1 MRKALTIFLTVCLL
15 TLTFTACSDNQPTDE
30 ELVEKSV
37 KNFLHA
43 FNEGTADEMLACF
56 SSAER
61 EYFGETL
68 LSGAADA
75 AWVAIAIALGVEE
88 VGDTVEPTGIT
99 VSVYKTDMAS
109 AYAQLKYT
117 SEDGK
122 NNYYGQV
129 LFELVKEKGGW
140 YVENYEPVE

>member
-1 MRKALTIFLTVCLL
+1 MRKALTIFLTICL
-15 TLTFTACSDNQPTDE
+15 TLTFTACSSSSQTTDE

-37 KNFLHA
+37 RNFLYA
-43 FNEGTADEMLACF
+43 FNEGTAEEMLNCF

-61 EYFGETL
+61 EYFGDTL

-88 VGDTVEPTGIT
+88 VGDTVELTGIT

-122 NNYYGQV
+122 SNYYGQV
-129 LFELVKEKGGW
+129 LFSLVKEKGGW
-140 YVENYEPVE
+140 YVENYEPTE

>member
-1 MRKALTIFLTVCLL
+1 MRKAITIFLAICLL
-15 TLTFTACSDNQPTDE
+15 TLTFTACSDHEVSDD

-37 KNFLHA
+37 KHFLHT

-56 SSAER
+56 SSDAQER
-61 EYFGETL
+61 FAKNL

-75 AWVAIAIALGVEE
+75 AWVAIAISLGVEE
-88 VGDTVEPTGIT
+88 VGDTVEMTGIT
-99 VSVYKTDMAS
+99 VSAYKKDMAS

-122 NNYYGQV
+122 DNYYGQV
-129 LFELVKEKGGW
+129 LFDLVKEKGSW
-140 YVENYEPVE
+140 YVENYEAVE

>member
-1 MRKALTIFLTVCLL
+1 MRRAISLFLTICLL
-15 TLTFTACSDNQPTDE
+15 ALTFTACSSDQTTDE

-37 KNFLHA
+37 KNFLYA
-43 FNEGTADEMLACF
+43 FNEGTAEEMLNCF

-75 AWVAIAIALGVEE
+75 AWVAIAIALGVED
-88 VGDTVEPTGIT
+88 VGDTVELTGIT

-117 SEDGK
+117 SEDGSD
-122 NNYYGQV
+122 NYYGQV
-129 LFELVKEKGGW
+129 LFSLVKEKGSW
-140 YVENYEPVE
+140 YVENYEPTE